1 MTNEIYFPFNIHL
14 IEKDDGNYKFGVNGG
29 DINSF
34 IFNTY
39 RGEFSSPYDFLP
51 PPQDSNLANQ
61 NPYYP
66 RNSSGKPLFDYS
78 ENLDEDEKEIEKIT
92 TFTIQATCD
101 IYLTIPKIPAGFYN
115 DVDKSKWFYGSA
127 PYSFLNQFS
136 IVTSLDE
143 GFDEKYLKNTLFKG
157 DKGEPSLLSSGFVYL
172 NDEDFPGKIYIKIAN
187 IKIENNE
194 TFINYF
200 FRSNVISPLRYIRLG
215 SLKMRNIE
223 ILFTSISESKSET
236 FIDSTQTITIKGEP
250 DDPEI
255 EGDQSTKDQEV
266 PIPRNAAK
274 IFIPIVN
281 LAEVRS
287 TFDSPYLFN
296 KTIKEIKTLCL
307 PLLKDK
313 INFINDTYFYGQLT
327 SQRTPESSVFLES
340 LGLKFRKKSIKIFQI
355 IIIYKESPNGKLI
368 VENLYEDVNGYNELV
383 KKIRDANDKAFKSAG
398 SVNTEQPIELKKPM
412 NKSEAYS
419 IIGIKEVYTE
429 TEKDKPNKYIDL
441 KPENIVDL
449 IGFEE

>member
-1 MTNEIYFPFNIHL
+1 MTNEIYFPFNIYL
-14 IEKDDGNYKFGVNGG
+14 IEKDGDNYKFGVNGG
-29 DINSF
+29 DVNSF

-92 TFTIQATCD
+92 TFIIKETCD
-101 IYLTIPKIPAGFYN
+101 IYLTIPKIPAGFY
-115 DVDKSKWFYGSA
+115 DDIDKSKWFYGSA

-136 IVTSLDE
+136 IVTSQDE
-143 GFDEKYLKNTLFKG
+143 GFDEKYLKNILFKG
-157 DKGEPSLLSSGFVYL
+157 DKGEPPILPSGFVYL

-187 IKIENNE
+187 IEIDNDE

-200 FRSNVISPLRYIRLG
+200 FRSNVIAPLRYLRLG

-223 ILFTSISESKSET
+223 ILFTTISESKSEI
-236 FIDSTQTITIKGEP
+236 FIDSLQTITIKGEP

-281 LAEVRS
+281 LAEVQS

-296 KTIKEIKTLCL
+296 KTIKEIKSLCL
-307 PLLKDK
+307 GLLKDK
-313 INFINDTYFYGQLT
+313 INFINDTYFYGQLI
-327 SQRTPESSVFLES
+327 SQRTSAGSIFLES
-340 LGLKFRKKSIKIFQI
+340 LGLKFRKKSIKVFQI
-355 IIIYKESPNGKLI
+355 ILIYKESTNGKLI
-368 VENLYEDVNGYNELV
+368 VENIYEDIMGYNELV
-383 KKIRDANDKAFKSAG
+383 KKIRQTNDKAFKSAG
-398 SVNTEQPIELKKPM
+398 SINTELPIELKTPM
-412 NKSEAYS
+412 TKSQAYS
-419 IIGIKEVYTE
+419 LIGIKEVYTE